1 MRKIK
6 INPKYEYLRAF
17 IESIP
22 DVFEKEG
29 REIYNKRNL
38 IKVLTAPDGTQVN
51 VKRFHIPHGL
61 NKFIYSWNI
70 RKPKGQRAFE
80 YPMILKRKGI
90 NTPEPLALIEER
102 SFLNILG
109 YSYLITI
116 QCDYG
121 HTLYEMAAALS
132 RKKIQLG
139 CFWRTEAGQRG
150 VTSPFMAFLIASAF
164 DKPVAIR
171 IIFFCQYSE
180 EQWHFIS
187 TPFSKNL
194 LFLCLDILNTGHQ
207 FFLRDLF

>member
-22 DVFEKEG
+22 DIFEKEG

-90 NTPEPLALIEER
+90 NTPEPLALIEDR
-102 SFLNILG
+102 NFLNLLG

-116 QCDYG
+116 SVTMVIPSMRWQ
-121 HTLYEMAAALS
+121 MLS
-132 RKKIQLG
+132 Q
-139 CFWRTEAGQRG
+139 
-150 VTSPFMAFLIASAF
+150 
-164 DKPVAIR
+164 
-171 IIFFCQYSE
+171 
-180 EQWHFIS
+180 
-187 TPFSKNL
+187 KN
-194 LFLCLDILNTGHQ
+194 INTWQ
-207 FFLRDLF
+207 KL